1 VDLDVADGEF
11 VSIVGRS
18 GSGKTTLLN
27 VISGLDTGGTGEIR
41 VAGMDIPGLPD
52 RSLSAFRSDVVGFVF
67 QAYHILDHLTVA
79 ENVSLPSLFSR
90 LPDALRGEAL
100 TKRVAEVLDS
110 VGLVGRGEDRPADL
124 SGGERQRVAI
134 ARSLLLRPRLL
145 LCDEPTGN
153 LDETTGAAVVDL
165 LRTIH
170 GSNVTILV
178 VTHDR
183 GISHAAERVLE
194 LSEGV
199 LAPLTTP
206 GAAS

>member
-67 QAYHILDHLTVA
+67 QAYHILDDLTVA

-134 ARSLLLRPRLL
+134 ARSVVMDPKILLA
-145 LCDEPTGN
+145 DEPTGN
-153 LDETTGAAVVDL
+153 LDSVAGAEVIKLLETMNGDGLTL
-165 LRTIH
+165 I
-170 GSNVTILV
+170 V
-178 VTHDR
+178 VTHDP
-183 GISHAAERVLE
+183 GIGDRAPRRIRLADGKLAEDLRR
-194 LSEGV
+194 
-199 LAPLTTP
+199 
-206 GAAS
+206 